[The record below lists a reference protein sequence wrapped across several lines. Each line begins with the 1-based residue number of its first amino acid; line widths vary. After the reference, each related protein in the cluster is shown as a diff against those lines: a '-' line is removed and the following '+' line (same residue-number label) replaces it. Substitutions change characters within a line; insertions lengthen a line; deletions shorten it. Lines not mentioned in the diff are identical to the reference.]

1 MVESGSTAGQVLQ
14 KCGRLYNA
22 KPTGLVNIH
31 SCWGKWT
38 RCIHSGEEKAIK
50 RDIGKGRPMSVGQ
63 WVGYCV
69 TRCMP
74 Y

>member
-31 SCWGKWT
+31 SCWGEMGSL
-38 RCIHSGEEKAIK
+38 HSQWRREG
-50 RDIGKGRPMSVGQ
+50 DQKGY
-63 WVGYCV
+63 W
-69 TRCMP
+69 
-74 Y
+74 